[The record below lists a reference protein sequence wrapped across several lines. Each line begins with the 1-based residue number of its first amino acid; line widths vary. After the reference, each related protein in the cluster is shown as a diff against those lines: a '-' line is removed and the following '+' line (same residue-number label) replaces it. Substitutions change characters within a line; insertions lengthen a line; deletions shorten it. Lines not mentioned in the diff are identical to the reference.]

1 MSAKNTS
8 SDESVGGG
16 GEGMASSRFRRFRQF
31 CSKTTLHG
39 WAYLSEYPLNS
50 WQGVFWIAVIIPI
63 YVVAGIF
70 VVTYTKEYVDAGI
83 QTSSGTKVKKYSTI
97 FVYFLSSIL
106 SMLQASSLGKV
117 YFPSMTVCNI
127 NQVEQS
133 FLETLNV
140 AINYTQS
147 TARKC

>member
-1 MSAKNTS
+1 
-8 SDESVGGG
+8 
-16 GEGMASSRFRRFRQF
+16 MASSRFRRFRQF

-83 QTSSGTKVKKYSTI
+83 QTSSGTKVKKIQQPLYVSLST
-97 FVYFLSSIL
+97 VL

>member
-1 MSAKNTS
+1 MSAENAS
-8 SDESVGGG
+8 SDESGGDG
-16 GEGMASSRFRRFRQF
+16 GMASSRFRRFRQF

-83 QTSSGTKVKKYSTI
+83 QTSSGTKVNKNISNLY
-97 FVYFLSSIL
+97 
-106 SMLQASSLGKV
+106 MLYCLL
-117 YFPSMTVCNI
+117 FFRCCR
-127 NQVEQS
+127 
-133 FLETLNV
+133 LL
-140 AINYTQS
+140 
-147 TARKC
+147 R

>member
-1 MSAKNTS
+1 
-8 SDESVGGG
+8 
-16 GEGMASSRFRRFRQF
+16 
-31 CSKTTLHG
+31 
-39 WAYLSEYPLNS
+39 
-50 WQGVFWIAVIIPI
+50 
-63 YVVAGIF
+63 
-70 VVTYTKEYVDAGI
+70 
-83 QTSSGTKVKKYSTI
+83 
-97 FVYFLSSIL
+97 
-106 SMLQASSLGKV
+106 MLQASSLGKV